1 MHIPKPFYTIEGQ
14 NNLQIKIHYVI
25 INLSKSTCES
35 WKQKCESRNIDSTNK
50 KGEFVMMKTMPKYLT
65 VIIALV
71 ALFSM
76 LLRMSDN
83 IEYLSIVAERS
94 SVASSVSS
102 GKVDFATIQSDYE
115 NCIYRMQK
123 LEERSDYGLL
133 LSSIDGM
140 NAGKFV
146 NAVIILAQTA
156 VAIGAII
163 VLGMSL
169 GLNARCGK
177 YSNQK
182 QKSFSKYVYVGK
194 YSVRKKRVKAH
205 PRGKRVA

>member
-1 MHIPKPFYTIEGQ
+1 
-14 NNLQIKIHYVI
+14 
-25 INLSKSTCES
+25 
-35 WKQKCESRNIDSTNK
+35 
-50 KGEFVMMKTMPKYLT
+50 MMKTMPKYLT

-169 GLNARCGK
+169 GLNPRCGK